1 MVQQERR
8 VTFSNLDRVLYP
20 GPGISKKEVIEY
32 YIRIAPL
39 MIPYLQER
47 PLTTRRFPEGVGSGG
62 FYQKDA
68 PRNIPEWVRTCT
80 KDGIRYIICNDP
92 ETLVWLANLAAI
104 EIHAPLSRIPSI
116 DIPDMAYFDIDP
128 EPPATFC
135 DACRVAGLLKR
146 VLDELHIHSY
156 PKTSGKKGIHV
167 AVPLRGGY
175 TFREVRDFVHGIG
188 RIMGDQD
195 DQVRS
200 ELTDSREPATV
211 FIDYLQNSSGKT
223 MVCPYS
229 LRAEPMATVSTP
241 LEWSDLRGDLQP
253 EDFHIGTIHSRE
265 VDPWN
270 GIFTDPQEIVV
281 R

>member
-1 MVQQERR
+1 MVQQETR
-8 VTFSNLDRVLYP
+8 VAFSNLDWILYP
-20 GPGISKKEVIEY
+20 GPGVAKKDVIEY

-39 MIPYLQER
+39 MIPHLRER
-47 PLTTRRFPEGVGSGG
+47 PLTIRRFPDGVGSGG
-62 FYQKDA
+62 FYQKDI
-68 PRNIPEWVRTCT
+68 PRNAPEWVRTDT
-80 KDGIRYIICNDP
+80 WDGIRYIICNDP
-92 ETLVWLANLAAI
+92 ETLIWLANLAAI
-104 EIHAPLSRIPSI
+104 EIHTPLSRVSSI
-116 DIPDMAYFDIDP
+116 DTPDVAYFDIDP
-128 EPPATFC
+128 EPPATFR
-135 DACRVAGLLKR
+135 DACRVARLLKR
-146 VLDELHIHSY
+146 LLDELNIHSY

-195 DQVRS
+195 EQVRS
-200 ELTDSREPATV
+200 ELSDSREPATV

-229 LRAEPMATVSTP
+229 LRAEAMATVSTP
-241 LEWSDLRGDLQP
+241 LEWSDLRGDLRA
-253 EDFHIGTIHSRE
+253 EDFHIGTIRSRE
-265 VDPWN
+265 VDPWS